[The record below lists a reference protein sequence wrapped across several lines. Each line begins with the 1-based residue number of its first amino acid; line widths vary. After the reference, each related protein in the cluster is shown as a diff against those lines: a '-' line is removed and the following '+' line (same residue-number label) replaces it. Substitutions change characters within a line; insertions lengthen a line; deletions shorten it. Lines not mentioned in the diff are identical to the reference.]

1 MSILRQDPET
11 GEQYVDESQG
21 LSEAEI
27 VVIQNEC
34 LFIQVFGHTGIGK
47 THIAVDTTY
56 DQAEFYR
63 AGHILSN
70 VHLSNP
76 PDRVEVHLCRD
87 VREMLRLAETL
98 PGNKIILWD
107 EPSKSVSSRQAHST
121 FNRVI
126 TRLTGDI
133 RKSGVRCL
141 VYTDQGFK
149 STDSLIRANNS
160 FVVLP
165 AKRLDQA
172 NRPLFYVWN
181 DNSEAERQRAR
192 GLDGLRD
199 SVMMSGRYPLQRIQS
214 SYQTFEKIVL
224 EMHYTISE
232 SEVPKKTDELA
243 EWAREHDID
252 LSSMKSSTVKLTI
265 SRWNDAV
272 NDLIPMGKKAE
283 NAIYTELVARSII
296 EE

>member
-76 PDRVEVHLCRD
+76 PGGVEVHLCRD

-172 NRPLFYVWN
+172 NRPLFRVWN
-181 DNSEAERQRAR
+181 DNSEAEKQRAR

-199 SVMMSGRYPLQRIQS
+199 SVLMSGRYALQRIQS
-214 SYQTFEKIVL
+214 SYHTFEKIVL
-224 EMHYTISE
+224 EMHFTISE
-232 SEVPKKTDELA
+232 SEVPKKTDELV
-243 EWAREHDID
+243 EWAR
-252 LSSMKSSTVKLTI
+252 
-265 SRWNDAV
+265 
-272 NDLIPMGKKAE
+272 
-283 NAIYTELVARSII
+283 
-296 EE
+296 